1 MPQRHSK
8 NNNDLAFFT
17 YDEKKKL
24 GYGTQKERLGR
35 DSIKPFDACCL
46 CLKPYIDPL
55 CCQKGHVFCKEC
67 ILECLLAQKKDIQR
81 RLAAHVTQQKH
92 DKEEEEEKLQLQKAR
107 ELDAFD
113 QQNHGAVP
121 QYTDKN
127 YTQSKQVG
135 FHGANSVKVTSYE
148 EEALRTMKAFWLPS
162 ATPEAPV
169 KFEAPSLSTVCP
181 EGKEKLKLKALF
193 PIYFTEDSNAE
204 KKSSNLLD
212 KSFICPSC
220 KVTLTNTLSLVAISS
235 CGHVFCKKCGDKF
248 MAVDKV
254 CLVCNKGCKGRNL
267 VGLKKGG
274 TGFAGHDDNL
284 EARDFKHLGSGSGM
298 GLVRPPTK
306 T

>member
-24 GYGTQKERLGR
+24 GYGTQRERLGR

-46 CLKPYIDPL
+46 CLKPFIDPM

-67 ILECLLAQKKDIQR
+67 ILECLLSQKKDIHR
-81 RLAAHVTQQKH
+81 KLAAHTAQQKQE
-92 DKEEEEEKLQLQKAR
+92 KNEEDDRLMQQKAR
-107 ELDAFD
+107 ELEAFD
-113 QQNHGAVP
+113 QQNHGAIP
-121 QYTDKN
+121 QYNDRNQSQDK
-127 YTQSKQVG
+127 TG

-162 ATPEAPV
+162 ATPAAPV
-169 KFEAPSLSTVCP
+169 KVDAPSMSTVCP
-181 EGKEKLKLKALF
+181 EGNEKLKLKSLF
-193 PIYFTEDSNAE
+193 SVYYTEDSNE
-204 KKSSNLLD
+204 KKTSSLD
-212 KSFICPSC
+212 KTLICPSC
-220 KVTLTNTLSLVAISS
+220 KVTLTNTLSLVALSS
-235 CGHVFCKKCGDKF
+235 CGHVFCKKCADKF

-254 CLVCNKGCKGRNL
+254 CLVCSKGCKERNL
-267 VGLKKGG
+267 VNLAKGG

-284 EARDFKHLGSGSGM
+284 EARDFKHLGSGSGL
-298 GLVRPPTK
+298 GLVRPAAK

>member
-24 GYGTQKERLGR
+24 GYGTQRERLGR

-46 CLKPYIDPL
+46 CLKPFIDPM

-67 ILECLLAQKKDIQR
+67 ILECLLSQKKDIHR
-81 RLAAHVTQQKH
+81 KLAAHTAQQKQE
-92 DKEEEEEKLQLQKAR
+92 KNEEEDRLVQQKAR
-107 ELDAFD
+107 ELEAFD
-113 QQNHGAVP
+113 QQNHGAIP
-121 QYTDKN
+121 QYNDRNQSQDK
-127 YTQSKQVG
+127 TG

-162 ATPEAPV
+162 ATPAAPV
-169 KFEAPSLSTVCP
+169 KVDAPSMSTVCP
-181 EGKEKLKLKALF
+181 EGNEKLTLKSLF
-193 PIYFTEDSNAE
+193 SVYYTEDNNE
-204 KKSSNLLD
+204 KKKSSLD
-212 KSFICPSC
+212 KTFICPSC
-220 KVTLTNTLSLVAISS
+220 KVTLTNTLSLVALSS
-235 CGHVFCKKCGDKF
+235 CGHVFCKKCADRF

-254 CLVCNKGCKGRNL
+254 CLVCSKGCKERNL
-267 VGLKKGG
+267 VNLAKGG

-284 EARDFKHLGSGSGM
+284 EARDFKHLGSGSGL
-298 GLVRPPTK
+298 GLVRPAAK